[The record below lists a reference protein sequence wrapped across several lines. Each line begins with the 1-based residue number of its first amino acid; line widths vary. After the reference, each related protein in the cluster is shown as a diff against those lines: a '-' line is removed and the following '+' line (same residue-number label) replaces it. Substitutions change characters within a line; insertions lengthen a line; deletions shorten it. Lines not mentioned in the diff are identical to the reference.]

1 MNNTE
6 RLVRLQTELSRSLVL
21 EDRFS
26 KPISRIAGVDM
37 AFIGDKAIAACIVL
51 DYENLDLVEEA
62 VAQVDLNFPY
72 KPGFLWFREG
82 PAILQAVKRVHSKP
96 DVFMVNA
103 HGIAHP
109 KRFGCASHLGV
120 VLGKPTIGVAG
131 TRLCGQYER
140 LPARPGESE
149 PLRMDN
155 KIVGFI
161 IKPKKGKPIYI
172 SPGHML
178 NVKSAARITIHCLRD
193 HRLPEPLHLAHT
205 LANSVKRG
213 LRQQCA

>member
-1 MNNTE
+1 
-6 RLVRLQTELSRSLVL
+6 
-21 EDRFS
+21 
-26 KPISRIAGVDM
+26 M

-109 KRFGCASHLGV
+109 RRFGCASHLGV

-140 LPARPGESE
+140 LPARPVDSE
-149 PLRMDN
+149 PLWMDN

-161 IKPKKGKPIYI
+161 IKPKEGKPIYV

-193 HRLPEPLHLAHT
+193 HRLPEPLHLAHA
-205 LANSVKRG
+205 LANSVKRD
-213 LRQQCA
+213 LRPHCA

>member
-1 MNNTE
+1 
-6 RLVRLQTELSRSLVL
+6 
-21 EDRFS
+21 
-26 KPISRIAGVDM
+26 M

-62 VAQVDLNFPY
+62 VAQVDLDFPY

-109 KRFGCASHLGV
+109 RRFGCASHLGV

-140 LPARPGESE
+140 LPARRGESE
-149 PLRMDN
+149 PLRMAN

-161 IKPKKGKPIYI
+161 IKPKEGKPIYV

-178 NVKSAARITIHCLRD
+178 EVKSAARITIHCLRD

-213 LRQQCA
+213 LR

>member
-26 KPISRIAGVDM
+26 KPIIRIAGVDM
-37 AFIGDKAIAACIVL
+37 AFVGDRAMAACIVL
-51 DYENLDLVEEA
+51 DYENLDFVEEA

-96 DVFMVNA
+96 DVFMINA

-109 KRFGCASHLGV
+109 RGFGCASHLGV

-149 PLRMDN
+149 PLRMDS
-155 KIVGFI
+155 KIVGFV
-161 IKPKKGKPIYI
+161 IKPKEGKPIYV

-178 NVKSAARITIHCLRD
+178 EVKSAARITIHCLRD

-213 LRQQCA
+213 LK